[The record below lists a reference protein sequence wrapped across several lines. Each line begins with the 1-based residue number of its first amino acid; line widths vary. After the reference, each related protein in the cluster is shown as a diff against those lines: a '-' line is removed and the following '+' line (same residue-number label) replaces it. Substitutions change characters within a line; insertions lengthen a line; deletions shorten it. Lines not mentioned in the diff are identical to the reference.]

1 MDAREI
7 AMYLDEYGEYLR
19 DRNFDGE
26 DAVLAALF
34 LEEVFELTLSDDEIT
49 EENLGSIDRIRT
61 FVTQKLRS
69 DGLCAVSAE

>member
-49 EENLGSIDRIRT
+49 EENLGSIDRIRA